1 MSAIRILSPYERQ
14 LLTDHFKRLDPDDLH
29 LRFGGSL
36 SSQAVERYVESLSWA
51 SGVVLAWE
59 VDGQLRGCGE
69 LAPERALW
77 PRCAE
82 FALTVERAW
91 QGQGAGLT
99 LMNAALLIARNRGLR
114 RIDLVCLAENPRM
127 MRIARA
133 GGAKLSWSNG
143 EIVGK
148 IDLPP
153 ANPFSLLQEGVQV
166 LGGLASHSLHGLR
179 RSPAESAAKL
189 PKDLIAEAV

>member
-1 MSAIRILSPYERQ
+1 MSAIRILPPYERR
-14 LLTDHFKRLDPDDLH
+14 LLTDHFTRLDPEDLH
-29 LRFGGSL
+29 LRFGGFL
-36 SSQAVERYVESLSWA
+36 SPQCVERYVEDLSWVT
-51 SGVVLAWE
+51 GVVIAWE

-69 LAPERALW
+69 LVQDRAVF
-77 PRCAE
+77 PRSAE

-91 QGQGAGLT
+91 QGQGAGLA

-133 GGAKLSWSNG
+133 VGARLSWSHG
-143 EIVGK
+143 EVVGE

-153 ANPFSLLQEGVQV
+153 ANPLSMAQAGLQL
-166 LGGLASHSLHGLR
+166 LGGLTSHSLHELR
-179 RSPAESAAKL
+179 RGSAMSAAKL
-189 PKDLIAEAV
+189 SGALASEAV